1 MTDPLKQLETLHSLL
16 TRGLHSTSDLHQ
28 AASICRSLIASDIDG
43 AGAFLLFAFYFESLE
58 RARDGI
64 AGDVERY
71 EDGISVLVPLIEE
84 SLQAIESY
92 DTPELHA
99 ALDSFARTAQR
110 LLLP

>member
-1 MTDPLKQLETLHSLL
+1 MTDPLKQLETLHGLL
-16 TRGLHSTSDLHQ
+16 THSLRSSSDLHQ
-28 AASICRSLIASDIDG
+28 AASICRSLVASDIDG

-58 RARDGI
+58 KARYGN

-71 EDGISVLVPLIEE
+71 EDGISVLLPLIEE
-84 SLQAIESY
+84 ALQAIESY
-92 DTPELHA
+92 DTPALHA

>member
-1 MTDPLKQLETLHSLL
+1 MTDPLKQLQTLHSLL
-16 TRGLHSTSDLHQ
+16 TRNLRSATNLHQ
-28 AASICRSLIASDIDG
+28 AAAICRSLIASDIDG

-58 RARDGI
+58 RARVEI
-64 AGDVERY
+64 PGDDERY
-71 EDGISVLVPLIEE
+71 DDGISVLVPLIEE